1 MPTLLCVCVCVSSDV
16 RCRWV
21 RNTSEGLA
29 AGLEFSPLIRFCIQ
43 SYLCLL
49 SCPLPYLNFI
59 IPAAT
64 HIFNVAATFTPA
76 CSVPQRC
83 LGLMWPLCVSCFA
96 ASTENELLL
105 LDEKEKKKH
114 IPHHLFWGTHFH
126 NHVFHLQSFSI
137 LCPPQENMCQ
147 TFLCKSFIP
156 SFCGTAVHLKTTLFF
171 SNRFLNCNR
180 VCYIMCEIT
189 WNNLLPPSL
198 I

>member
-1 MPTLLCVCVCVSSDV
+1 MSPPRSHPRARFLRDALASCDPSVSLV
-16 RCRWV
+16 
-21 RNTSEGLA
+21 
-29 AGLEFSPLIRFCIQ
+29 
-43 SYLCLL
+43 
-49 SCPLPYLNFI
+49 
-59 IPAAT
+59 
-64 HIFNVAATFTPA
+64 
-76 CSVPQRC
+76 
-83 LGLMWPLCVSCFA
+83 
-96 ASTENELLL
+96 LLL
-105 LDEKEKKKH
+105 LQRMSYCCWMKRRRKKH

-189 WNNLLPPSL
+189 
-198 I
+198 